1 MLSDKWFCGYGNF
14 PFRARALKERKSSQ
28 DFPFS
33 KISAYP
39 EAAHCRRPS
48 HRHAHRPSRAL
59 FRGASPPQPGCAVRS
74 RSLPEE
80 VGGASA
86 ACSAGAEGRAL
97 PPPLPTPAPHPSS
110 HPHPTRGRHAP
121 SAWASRARPR
131 GGGRGG
137 RAPAPDYWSSLVSEV
152 RGPPWAEGGARA
164 RLGTQG
170 RAQGRPAPRAHASF
184 LLAPELRAAPRTA
197 VLRVT
202 RRPQ

>member
-1 MLSDKWFCGYGNF
+1 MGTSRSPPE
-14 PFRARALKERKSSQ
+14 PFKECKSSQ

-39 EAAHCRRPS
+39 EAAHCTRPS
-48 HRHAHRPSRAL
+48 HRHAHHPSRVL
-59 FRGASPPQPGCAVRS
+59 FRGASPPQPPCAVPSRS
-74 RSLPEE
+74 RLEE

-86 ACSAGAEGRAL
+86 GCRAGGGGAGRAL

-110 HPHPTRGRHAP
+110 HPHPTRGRHAQSP
-121 SAWASRARPR
+121 GASRARPR

-164 RLGTQG
+164 RLGAHG
-170 RAQGRPAPRAHASF
+170 RAHGRPAPRAHASF
-184 LLAPELRAAPRTA
+184 LLAPELRAAPRTG

-202 RRPQ
+202 RTPQ